1 MKPVEIY
8 NSDKE
13 WPHGVL
19 DELPLD
25 KVDLYLST
33 LYFVAD
39 YFFDNVRMEVN
50 RIDKTFQL
58 IIGSDIGE
66 YTSEYCNIFFNNFH
80 KLLNAYFKLYDK
92 KAEEEIIG
100 EASIANA
107 DVDDESDEDY
117 YYWHQTYVHLADIYT
132 WYLTKNNVSGSADSL
147 KNYVP
152 EKIKGK
158 DEEEKIIGK
167 LLEWMM

>member
-1 MKPVEIY
+1 MKSIEIY

-33 LYFVAD
+33 LYLVAD
-39 YFFDNVRMEVN
+39 YLFDDVRMEVN
-50 RIDKTFQL
+50 RIDKTFKL
-58 IIGSDIGE
+58 TIN
-66 YTSEYCNIFFNNFH
+66 SELDTIYPYSSNLFNNFH

-92 KAEEEIIG
+92 KAEEEIIS

-117 YYWHQTYVHLADIYT
+117 YYWHQTYVQLADIYT
-132 WYLTKNNVSGSADSL
+132 WYLAKNNLSGSADSL
-147 KNYVP
+147 KEYVP
-152 EKIKGK
+152 EKIIGR
-158 DEEEKIIGK
+158 DEEEKVIGK